1 MFMPCCFI
9 APFLNAANPLLARY
23 ILVSLDATLWPSNST
38 WLHQA
43 VQLAAN
49 VLHMSA
55 NNIGHLQLPMAHQAT
70 DNETVMKH
78 CRIVEDKVVF
88 HQLDMNAMTL
98 LFKKDESARSNDKRK
113 TTQLCKT
120 LSSKHFKSSDGV
132 WATSKACESGYI
144 GNLPLVRVADML
156 GYDETNKPNPGA
168 RVEQTLLL
176 GSGYFSDIF

>member
-1 MFMPCCFI
+1 
-9 APFLNAANPLLARY
+9 
-23 ILVSLDATLWPSNST
+23 
-38 WLHQA
+38 
-43 VQLAAN
+43 
-49 VLHMSA
+49 MSA

-144 GNLPLVRVADML
+144 G
-156 GYDETNKPNPGA
+156 KPAAGA
-168 RVEQTLLL
+168 GCGHAWLRRDKQTQPR
-176 GSGYFSDIF
+176 STC